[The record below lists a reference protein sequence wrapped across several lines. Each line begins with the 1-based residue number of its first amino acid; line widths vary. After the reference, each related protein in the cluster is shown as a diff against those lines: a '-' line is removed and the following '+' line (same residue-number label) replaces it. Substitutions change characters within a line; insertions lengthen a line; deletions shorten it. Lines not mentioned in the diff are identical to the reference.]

1 MTEETKPKKPPHRPT
16 KLCPHRLCR
25 PLHLAYGVCGIAVLA
40 RDLWQAGI
48 AFILFMVL
56 LLVIVQASQNMVWK
70 KSARDLAIEDQA
82 QCAGGIRLVVRPVWA
97 RLAVATDAFF
107 LFIAVSAVAHI
118 AEPQDY
124 SLPAPSV
131 ESLTVVAIAVGI
143 FAFSAYAHRKA
154 TEPARPLRVPVAAP
168 AEGGA

>member
-1 MTEETKPKKPPHRPT
+1 MTKETKPKKPPHRPT
-16 KLCPHRLCR
+16 KLCPHRFCR
-25 PLHLAYGVCGIAVLA
+25 PIHLAYGVCGIAVVA
-40 RDLWQAGI
+40 RDMWQAGI

-56 LLVIVQASQNMVWK
+56 LVMIVQVSQSMVWK
-70 KSARDLAIEDQA
+70 KSVRDLAMEDHA
-82 QCAGGIRLVVRPVWA
+82 QRAGGIRLVVRPVWA
-97 RLAVATDAFF
+97 RLAVAMDAFF
-107 LFIAVSAVAHI
+107 LFIAVNAVAHI

-124 SLPAPSV
+124 SLPAPSA
-131 ESLTVVAIAVGI
+131 EAFTVMAILVGI